1 MKLKKQ
7 NTNDIQ
13 IIMQIISLLKNYKNL
28 FCISFFLFIIS
39 TIIVFFQPLIVR
51 RVTDKGMLEQN
62 LYIIIKYSFILLIFV
77 LLGELISVAS
87 AHIFAEIH
95 NKLHLD
101 LSTRSFNKL
110 LHLKLS
116 YYTDKNSAEILDNMK
131 IDVSNVASITDQS
144 FEVMVSCIF
153 RVLSGLAGLIVIS
166 WKLTIVVAII
176 IPIKF
181 MLVEYLSK
189 KIEKITE
196 EQIKSNSTFSRWFSD
211 NINGI
216 QEIKLWGLLHNREK
230 VFREKQMEILKNS
243 KSQTMLNSWN
253 AFAEMILEWF
263 VTVMLYVLG
272 GIMIIQGTMTIG
284 GVFAFVSYSQ
294 YVTGPIVAILNLRYM
309 ISYIMPSARRLFEI
323 FNMEEEKENN
333 DNINLDLINNIKF
346 KNVSYSYDK
355 DRIILKN
362 INFQINKGEKVA
374 IIGSNGSG
382 KTTLI
387 NLLLLFLEPNSG
399 SIEID
404 GNDIRKLNID
414 RYRSMFAVVSQ
425 NPYLFLGSI
434 RENIN
439 LDERADE
446 NVYKNA
452 CRRSGANT
460 FIAKMPNQDDS
471 IIGQNGSRISGGEKK
486 KIAIARAIIK
496 DSPFIIM
503 DEATAG
509 IDEKSDNYLYDI
521 LDTELK
527 EKTLIIITHSY
538 SHLKEMNHVYSIEDG
553 TIRELNIEDLC
564 K

>member
-1 MKLKKQ
+1 MKLKQQ
-7 NTNDIQ
+7 NITDIQ
-13 IIMQIISLLKNYKNL
+13 IIIWLISLLKKYKNL
-28 FCISFFLFIIS
+28 FFVSFFLFIIS
-39 TIIVFFQPLIVR
+39 TIIGFFQPLIVR
-51 RVTDKGMLEQN
+51 RITDRGMIEQN

-87 AHIFAEIH
+87 AHVFADIH

-110 LHLKLS
+110 LRLKLS

-166 WKLTIVVAII
+166 WKLTIVVIAI

-189 KIEKITE
+189 KIERITE
-196 EQIKSNSTFSRWFSD
+196 EQIKNNSIFSRWFSD

-216 QEIKLWGLLHNREK
+216 QEIKLWGLLRNREK
-230 VFREKQMEILKNS
+230 VFREKQIKILKNL
-243 KSQTMLNSWN
+243 KKQTILNSWN
-253 AFAEMILEWF
+253 SFAEMILEWL
-263 VTVMLYVLG
+263 VTVILYVLG

-333 DNINLDLINNIKF
+333 DNINLDSINNIKF
-346 KNVSYSYDK
+346 KNVSYSYDE
-355 DRIILKN
+355 DRIILKD
-362 INFQINKGEKVA
+362 INFEINKGEKIA

-399 SIEID
+399 SIEIN
-404 GNDIRKLNID
+404 GIDISKLNVD
-414 RYRSMFAVVSQ
+414 KYRSKFAVVSQ
-425 NPYLFLGSI
+425 NPYLFFGSI

-439 LDERADE
+439 LDKQADE
-446 NVYKNA
+446 SVYEDA
-452 CRRSGANT
+452 CRRSGADT

-471 IIGQNGSRISGGEKK
+471 IIGQNGARISGGEKK

-496 DSPFIIM
+496 NSPFIVM

-509 IDEKSDNYLYDI
+509 VDKKSDNYLYDI

-538 SHLKEMNHVYSIEDG
+538 SHLKEMDYVYNLEDG
-553 TIRELNIEDLC
+553 MLKRVAVSSNL
-564 K
+564 

>member
-1 MKLKKQ
+1 MKLKQK
-7 NTNDIQ
+7 NITDIQ
-13 IIMQIISLLKNYKNL
+13 IIIWLISLLKKYKNL
-28 FCISFFLFIIS
+28 FFVSFFLFIIS
-39 TIIVFFQPLIVR
+39 TIIGFFQPLIVR
-51 RVTDKGMLEQN
+51 KITDRGMIEQN

-87 AHIFAEIH
+87 AHIFADIH

-110 LHLKLS
+110 LRLKLS

-166 WKLTIVVAII
+166 WKLTLVVIAI

-189 KIEKITE
+189 KIERITE
-196 EQIKSNSTFSRWFSD
+196 EQIKNNSIFSRWFSD

-230 VFREKQMEILKNS
+230 VFREKQIEILKNS
-243 KSQTMLNSWN
+243 KKQTVLNSWN
-253 AFAEMILEWF
+253 SFAEMILEWL
-263 VTVMLYVLG
+263 VVVILYILG

-333 DNINLDLINNIKF
+333 DNINLDSINNIKF

-355 DRIILKN
+355 DRIILNN
-362 INFQINKGEKVA
+362 INFEINKGEKIA

-399 SIEID
+399 TIEIN
-404 GNDIRKLNID
+404 GKDIRKLNVD
-414 RYRSMFAVVSQ
+414 KYRSKFAVVSQ
-425 NPYLFLGSI
+425 NPYLFFGSI

-439 LDERADE
+439 LDKRADE
-446 NVYKNA
+446 SIYKNA
-452 CRRSGANT
+452 CRRSGADI

-471 IIGQNGSRISGGEKK
+471 IIGQNGAKISGGEKK

-496 DSPFIIM
+496 NSPFIVM

-509 IDEKSDNYLYDI
+509 VDKKSDNYLYDI

-538 SHLKEMNHVYSIEDG
+538 SHLKEMDYVYNLEDG
-553 TIRELNIEDLC
+553 MLKRVAVSSNL
-564 K
+564 